1 MHVTHAY
8 KGQRNVLLLSTTWVT
23 EMELSPTP
31 LPTEPSC
38 QSRHFSFD
46 HCSATTNNTYSRT
59 QMSACIPRHKC
70 GFSLVSLG
78 WRMNPGP
85 RESVVFTFYKTCSF
99 GKWNSPSRWTLHF
112 SCHIRDAFV
121 KNLWPLIRHTFI
133 LPPLSLAGVW
143 VSNQMAAGEDKQKR
157 LFGSWILGS

>member
-1 MHVTHAY
+1 MGAPMHVTHAY

-85 RESVVFTFYKTCSF
+85 RESVVFTFYKTCSVWF
-99 GKWNSPSRWTLHF
+99 HLGNETVPQDGLFISP
-112 SCHIRDAFV
+112 A
-121 KNLWPLIRHTFI
+121 
-133 LPPLSLAGVW
+133 
-143 VSNQMAAGEDKQKR
+143 
-157 LFGSWILGS
+157 ILGTLL